1 LAKDSLAHAVALKM
15 ATDGTAPAVSNVLDR
30 LKRVGMNRKDRP
42 QHQTL
47 MRASV
52 LVPLFFRGDNSNE
65 DSVWVLLTQRPETL
79 RTHAGEVC
87 FPGGKQDAQ
96 DECDDVV
103 TALRETHEE
112 VGIDSNH
119 VRPLCRLES
128 VESYTGLCVTPIVG
142 CIDPATLAEPENLK
156 LSENE
161 VEAAFVVPLAY
172 FAHDE
177 NLSSKEIVEWRDGT
191 FELRTYHYRSEGG
204 RTFRIWGLTAY
215 IAHQVAMIALN
226 AQMAASSSD
235 AAQLDSASPRPCVC
249 GYLFRLEADTGEKP
263 FWVRRYFVLDGRTL
277 HQYVE
282 ELQAKR
288 KESTATKKN
297 RLSLE
302 EVNVRQIDDAHNKGK
317 YEFSIA
323 VLSDRVQWHLAAE
336 SQEERDRWIGVLK
349 SL

>member
-1 LAKDSLAHAVALKM
+1 M
-15 ATDGTAPAVSNVLDR
+15 ATNGAAPAVNNVFDR

-47 MRASV
+47 TRASV
-52 LVPLFFRGDNSNE
+52 LVPLFFRGDKSE
-65 DSVWVLLTQRPETL
+65 ETVWVLLTQRPETL

-96 DECDDVV
+96 DDCDDVV
-103 TALRETHEE
+103 TALRETREE
-112 VGIDSNH
+112 VGIDASH
-119 VRPLCRLES
+119 VRPVCRLES

-142 CIDPATLAEPENLK
+142 WIDPATLAEPENLK

-191 FELRTYHYRSEGG
+191 FELRTYYYRAESG

-226 AQMAASSSD
+226 EQMAASTSD
-235 AAQLDSASPRPCVC
+235 AAQRDSASPRSCVC
-249 GYLFRLEADTGEKP
+249 GYLFRLEADNCDKP
-263 FWVRRYFVLDGRTL
+263 FWVWRYFVLDGRTL
-277 HQYVE
+277 HQYVD
-282 ELQAKR
+282 ELQATR
-288 KESTATKKN
+288 KESMATKKN
-297 RLSLE
+297 RLSLQD
-302 EVNVRQIDDAHNKGK
+302 VSVRQIDDAHNEGK
-317 YEFSIA
+317 FEFSIA

-336 SQEERDRWIGVLK
+336 SQEERDRWLGVLK